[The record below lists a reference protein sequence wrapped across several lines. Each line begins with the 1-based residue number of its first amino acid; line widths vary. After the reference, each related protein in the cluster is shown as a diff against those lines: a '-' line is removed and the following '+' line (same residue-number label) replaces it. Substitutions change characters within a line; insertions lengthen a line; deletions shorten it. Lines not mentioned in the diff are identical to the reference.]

1 MRMVDIIDAKRNG
14 HTLTD
19 DQLQFF
25 VDGVVAGTIP
35 DYQTSAL
42 LMAIYFQG
50 MTNEE
55 QTSLTMKMMHSGERL
70 DLHRIPGVKVDKH
83 STGGVGDKVS
93 LPLAAMVAATGIPV
107 PMISGRGLGHTGGTL
122 DKLEAI
128 PGFKV
133 ELSEQAF
140 IDQVATEKLAI
151 VGATGEVA
159 PADKKIYGLRDVTDT
174 VDSIPLIASSIMSK
188 KIASGTDA
196 LVIDVKT
203 GAGAFM
209 KTLDQ
214 SRALAHALV
223 GIGKQAGLQCM
234 AVISDM
240 NQPLGN
246 KVGNSL
252 EIEESIDV
260 LKGRGP
266 ADLNEL
272 VLTLGSYMVVMGGKA
287 KTPADARK
295 LLEQTIT
302 DGSALDRF
310 RAMVVAQGGNPA
322 VIEDYGVMPQAKY
335 QISYKA
341 KRSGTLTKLSA
352 DEVGTAS
359 MLLGGGRQKADD
371 QLDYSVG
378 IELHHKL
385 GDQVKA
391 GEDLL
396 TIYSNRQEISD
407 VEKLLDESIEVS
419 DHGEKPTLIH
429 EIIE

>member
-1 MRMVDIIDAKRNG
+1 MVDIIDAKRNG
-14 HTLTD
+14 KTLTD
-19 DQLQFF
+19 EQLQFF
-25 VDGVVAGTIP
+25 IDGVVNGTIP

-42 LMAIYFQG
+42 LMAIFFQG
-50 MTNEE
+50 MTSTE

-70 DLHRIPGVKVDKH
+70 DLSKIPGIKVDKH

-133 ELSEQAF
+133 ELSEENF
-140 IDQVATEKLAI
+140 IAQVAKEGLAI

-223 GIGKQAGLQCM
+223 DIGKQAGLQCM

-246 KVGNSL
+246 KIGNSL

-260 LKGRGP
+260 LKGKGP
-266 ADLNEL
+266 ADLTEL

-287 KTPADARK
+287 ASPEKARQ

-302 DGSALDRF
+302 DGSAYDRF
-310 RAMVVAQGGNPA
+310 KAMVIAQGGDPR
-322 VIEDYGVMPQAKY
+322 VMDDYTVMPQAKY
-335 QISYKA
+335 KLPYRA
-341 KRSGTLTKLSA
+341 KQDGILTKLTA
-352 DEVGTAS
+352 DEIGTAS

-385 GDQVKA
+385 GDRVAA
-391 GEDLL
+391 GDELL
-396 TIYSNRQEISD
+396 TIYSNREDVSD
-407 VEKLLDESIEVS
+407 VEKLLDESIEIGAQ
-419 DHGEKPTLIH
+419 GEKPTLIH

>member
-1 MRMVDIIDAKRNG
+1 MRMVDIIDTKRNG
-14 HTLTD
+14 GTLSD
-19 DQLQFF
+19 EQLQFF
-25 VDGVVAGTIP
+25 VDGVVDGSIP
-35 DYQTSAL
+35 DYQISAL

-50 MTNEE
+50 MTSSE

-70 DLHRIPGVKVDKH
+70 DLHQIPGIKVDKH

-128 PGFKV
+128 PGFRV
-133 ELSEQAF
+133 ELSEQEF
-140 IDQVATEKLAI
+140 INQVAKEKLAI

-174 VDSIPLIASSIMSK
+174 VDSIPVIASSIMSK

-214 SRALAHALV
+214 SRDLAHALV
-223 GIGKQAGLQCM
+223 DIGKQAGLQCM

-246 KVGNSL
+246 KIGNAL

-260 LKGRGP
+260 LKGKGP
-266 ADLNEL
+266 VDLTEL

-287 KTPADARK
+287 KTPDQARQ

-302 DGSALDRF
+302 DGTAYDRF
-310 RAMVVAQGGNPA
+310 KAMVVAQGGDPR
-322 VIEDYGVMPQAKY
+322 VMDDYQVMPQAKY
-335 QISYKA
+335 QIPYLA
-341 KRSGTLTKLSA
+341 KRAGVVTKLTA
-352 DEVGTAS
+352 DEIGTAS

-385 GDQVKA
+385 GDRVEE
-391 GEDLL
+391 GEPLL
-396 TIYSNRQEISD
+396 TIYSNRQEIKD
-407 VEKLLDESIEVS
+407 VEQLLDESIEIS
-419 DHGEKPTLIH
+419 DHGEQPKLIH